1 MTPTIL
7 INEMA
12 RHFKRLSRKVF
23 VMKKCSASRS
33 RYLWSLIFA
42 MASLTGCAT
51 VFEGTSQPISVT
63 LTPETTI
70 CRVYRENRELGAL
83 TSNNPVLY
91 TQRSSKELVLVC
103 HAQGFQPRML
113 RLVSNPSGLGAIGAA
128 GGGVG
133 VVNTISNEFGWD
145 NIVAN
150 SKSTTSTYLG
160 LIPGVVD
167 LITGAYWRY
176 DNQINIVLEPTKL

>member
-1 MTPTIL
+1 M
-7 INEMA
+7 
-12 RHFKRLSRKVF
+12 
-23 VMKKCSASRS
+23 
-33 RYLWSLIFA
+33 
-42 MASLTGCAT
+42 
-51 VFEGTSQPISVT
+51 
-63 LTPETTI
+63 
-70 CRVYRENRELGAL
+70 
-83 TSNNPVLY
+83 
-91 TQRSSKELVLVC
+91 LVC

-113 RLVSNPSGLGAIGAA
+113 RLVSSPSGLGAIGVA

-167 LITGAYWRY
+167 MITGAYWRY
-176 DNQINIVLEPTKL
+176 DNQINIVLEPTEF

>member
-1 MTPTIL
+1 
-7 INEMA
+7 
-12 RHFKRLSRKVF
+12 
-23 VMKKCSASRS
+23 MKNLSASKS
-33 RYLWSLIFA
+33 KYLISSVLSILF
-42 MASLTGCAT
+42 LTSCAT
-51 VFEGTSQPISVT
+51 VFEGTSQPIAVT
-63 LTPETTI
+63 LTPESTI

-83 TSNNPVLY
+83 TNNNPVLY
-91 TQRSSKELVLVC
+91 TQRSPKELVLVC

-113 RLVSNPSGLGAIGAA
+113 RLVSSPSGLGAIGVA

-167 LITGAYWRY
+167 MITGAYWRY
-176 DNQINIVLEPTKL
+176 DNQINIVLEPTKF

>member
-1 MTPTIL
+1 MWL
-7 INEMA
+7 IIWYKEIFRKAIFMKNRSA
-12 RHFKRLSRKVF
+12 FKFKFL
-23 VMKKCSASRS
+23 CS
-33 RYLWSLIFA
+33 SLISIFF
-42 MASLTGCAT
+42 LTGCAT
-51 VFEGTSQPISVT
+51 VFEGTSQPIAVT
-63 LTPETTI
+63 LTPESTV

-167 LITGAYWRY
+167 MITGAYWRY
-176 DNQINIVLEPTKL
+176 DNQINIVLDPA

>member
-1 MTPTIL
+1 
-7 INEMA
+7 
-12 RHFKRLSRKVF
+12 
-23 VMKKCSASRS
+23 MKNLSASKS
-33 RYLWSLIFA
+33 KYLFGSLISTFF
-42 MASLTGCAT
+42 LTGCAT

-63 LTPETTI
+63 LTPESTI

-83 TSNNPVLY
+83 TNNNPVLY
-91 TQRSSKELVLVC
+91 TQRSPKELVLVC

-113 RLVSNPSGLGAIGAA
+113 RLVSSPSGLGAIGVA

-167 LITGAYWRY
+167 MITGAYWRY
-176 DNQINIVLEPTKL
+176 DNQINIVLEPTKF

>member
-1 MTPTIL
+1 
-7 INEMA
+7 
-12 RHFKRLSRKVF
+12 
-23 VMKKCSASRS
+23 MKNCFASRFK
-33 RYLWSLIFA
+33 YLWVSVVCIFL
-42 MASLTGCAT
+42 LTGCAT

-63 LTPETTI
+63 LTPESTI

-91 TQRSSKELVLVC
+91 TQRSPKEIVLVC
-103 HAQGFQPRML
+103 HTQGYQPRML
-113 RLVSNPSGLGAIGAA
+113 RLVSSPSGLGAIGAA

>member
-1 MTPTIL
+1 MKNFYVFRAKCVISSIL
-7 INEMA
+7 A
-12 RHFKRLSRKVF
+12 
-23 VMKKCSASRS
+23 
-33 RYLWSLIFA
+33 IFF
-42 MASLTGCAT
+42 LTGCAT

-63 LTPETTI
+63 LTPESTI

-83 TSNNPVLY
+83 TAANPVLY
-91 TQRSSKELVLVC
+91 TQRSPKELVLVC

-113 RLVSNPSGLGAIGAA
+113 RLVSSPSGLGAIGVA

-145 NIVAN
+145 NIIAN

-160 LIPGVVD
+160 LVPGVVD
-167 LITGAYWRY
+167 MLTGAYWRY
-176 DNQINIVLEPTKL
+176 DNQINIVLEPSS